1 MRQTTRP
8 TPTLALLLG
17 AVMVMSCRPDA
28 PDAAPTLTLYSG
40 RSEALVAPLI
50 ERFEQESGVDVSV
63 RWGDTGELAAA
74 ILEEGARTP
83 AEAFLAQDGSTL
95 ATLAATGRLLA
106 LPKDILERVEP
117 RWADPAGRWVGLSGR
132 VRTMVVDPDRVP
144 VDERPASLMDL
155 TDPRWAGRIA
165 LAPSNASL
173 QAHLAAWRAR
183 HGEAGLAR
191 LLAGIAAN
199 RPLLLPKN
207 TAVVEAVLSGEADLG
222 LINHY
227 YLLQAQR
234 QRGEA
239 VGLNWVPTA
248 ADGSAF
254 VNLAGVGLL
263 ADSDAARR
271 LVAFLLSPEAQR
283 WFAEQTF
290 EIPLAIDA
298 PPVDLGLDL
307 SGLGTTA
314 GVPGQVDFGALA
326 DELGGTLRQLRESG
340 LLQ

>member
-1 MRQTTRP
+1 MRGRLVLP
-8 TPTLALLLG
+8 LCLAALAAL
-17 AVMVMSCRPDA
+17 SCRPDGPEA
-28 PDAAPTLTLYSG
+28 PPSLTLYSG

-50 ERFEQESGVDVSV
+50 DRFEQESGIEVQV

-74 ILEEGARTP
+74 ILEEGERSP
-83 AEAFLAQDGSTL
+83 AQVFLAQDGSTL
-95 ATLAATGRLLA
+95 ATLAATGRLVA
-106 LPKDILERVEP
+106 LPKEILERVEP

-132 VRTMVVDPDRVP
+132 VRTMVIDPERVP
-144 VDERPASLMDL
+144 EDERPTSLSDL
-155 TDPRWAGRIA
+155 TDPRWAGRLA

-173 QAHLAAWRAR
+173 QAHLAAWRAH

-191 LLAGIAAN
+191 LLEGIAAN

-248 ADGSAF
+248 SDRSAF
-254 VNLAGVGLL
+254 VNLAGAGLL
-263 ADSDAARR
+263 ADSDAGRR
-271 LVAFLLSPEAQR
+271 LLTFLLAPEAQR

-298 PPVDLGLDL
+298 PPTDIGLDL
-307 SGLGTTA
+307 RGLA
-314 GVPGQVDFGALA
+314 GAPGDLDRVDFGKVA
-326 DELGGTLRQLRESG
+326 DELAGTLRQLRESG